1 MTELTSLIVVQETP
15 SDGAGNFTLGEGS
28 NDGLDGEDGEHG
40 PFGGRTGVPAP
51 SPPPPPRP
59 PPPPSPPPGPLP
71 GPNAPG
77 PNGGGGQRGPPGP
90 DDEDGLFQGA
100 NYSPPLQSVDHL
112 LVIGATLLHA
122 IMLLY

>member
-15 SDGAGNFTLGEGS
+15 SDDAGNFTLGEGS
-28 NDGLDGEDGEHG
+28 DGGFEGEEADLA
-40 PFGGRTGVPAP
+40 FGGRTGVSAP
-51 SPPPPPRP
+51 GLPPPPPQNQGGGGGGDQ
-59 PPPPSPPPGPLP
+59 SGPLP
-71 GPNAPG
+71 
-77 PNGGGGQRGPPGP
+77 
-90 DDEDGLFQGA
+90 EDRDVLFQGA